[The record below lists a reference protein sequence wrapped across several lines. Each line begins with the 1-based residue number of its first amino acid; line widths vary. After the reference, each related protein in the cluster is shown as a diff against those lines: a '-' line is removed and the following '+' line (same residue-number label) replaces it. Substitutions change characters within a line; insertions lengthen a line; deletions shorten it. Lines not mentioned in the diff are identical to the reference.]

1 MSIFSGKIRCGEC
14 GGYFGAKVWHSTDKY
29 RRTVYRCNNK
39 YDGHKCQTRHVTE
52 EEIKEAFVM
61 AFNRLVTERDEIIA
75 NARLVRQILC
85 DTTTLAEERA
95 KLQQE
100 LAVLVEMTEKCIRE
114 NARIAQN
121 QEEYQKHYEGLVAR
135 YDAAKARFDEV
146 TEAISAK
153 EAQSERLARFI
164 KRLKVQT
171 EPVAEFD
178 EQLWGCMVDYVSVG
192 VDKGMTVV
200 FRDGTEV

>member
-1 MSIFSGKIRCGEC
+1 M
-14 GGYFGAKVWHSTDKY
+14 
-29 RRTVYRCNNK
+29 
-39 YDGHKCQTRHVTE
+39 TE
-52 EEIKEAFVM
+52 EEIKTAFVK

-75 NARLVRQILC
+75 NARLVRQTLC
-85 DTTTLAEERA
+85 DTTALAEEKA

-100 LAVLVEMTEKCIRE
+100 LAVLVEMTENCVRQ

-121 QEEYQKHYEGLVAR
+121 QEEYQRHYEGLVAR

-153 EAQSERLARFI
+153 EVQSEQLAGFV
-164 KRLKVQT
+164 KSLKVQT

-178 EQLWGCMVDYVSVG
+178 EQLWGCMVDYVTVR

-200 FRDGTEV
+200 FRDGTEVRV